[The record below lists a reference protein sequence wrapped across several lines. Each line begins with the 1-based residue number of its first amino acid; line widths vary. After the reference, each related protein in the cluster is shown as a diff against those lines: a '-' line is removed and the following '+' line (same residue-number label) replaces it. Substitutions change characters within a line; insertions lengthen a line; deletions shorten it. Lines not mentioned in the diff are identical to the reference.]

1 MCDEEDEGSEYFD
14 YNDDKL
20 HRMALRYRKI
30 SSQII
35 QIYLDSCHYGEQHVI
50 QSMIQENALTEHV
63 VNFRDSNGRTGLS
76 YACEYG
82 YEDIVRTL
90 ARCDNQIVDPNIA
103 DKEGNSCLMYAAQA
117 GNDLCVSVLLDY
129 FPDLDIDHTNFCG
142 INALMKSAIQ
152 GNSECARLL
161 ILSGASPFMTD
172 HRRIFTAEK
181 WAAYCGRNS
190 TADLIRRL
198 RVTLGPKLCALCG
211 YTKPLANCPG
221 HGGVCKNHTPSSS
234 TIDIANQKTST
245 DFVKH
250 PVNRSSSKPRHPL
263 VPCQLFV
270 QCPSGNY
277 IDLPPP
283 STPPQGKEA
292 SNWLHHPDTCSFP
305 STVSLASSGNS
316 AGQKDE
322 TSANNC
328 PSVHSSPLRKHSSNT
343 SLRQTTPVQ
352 RKKNAANNNR
362 VSSNGTATQKKARFS
377 ILNIC
382 SCLCVGKDRSATL
395 SENESDQNERRS
407 SLSKK
412 RSAAAS
418 NESLKRKS
426 SYTRYSNVSRRISV
440 TSA

>member
-1 MCDEEDEGSEYFD
+1 MMCDEEDEGSEYFD
-14 YNDDKL
+14 YNDEKL

-82 YEDIVRTL
+82 YDDIVRTL
-90 ARCDNQIVDPNIA
+90 ARCDNQIVDSNIT

-117 GNDLCVSVLLDY
+117 GHDLCVSVLLDY
-129 FPDLDIDHTNFCG
+129 FPDLDIDQANFCG

-161 ILSGASPFMTD
+161 ILSGASPFITD
-172 HRRIFTAEK
+172 HRRNFTAEK
-181 WAAYCGRNS
+181 WAAFCGRNS

-198 RVTLGPKLCALCG
+198 RVTLGPKLCASCG
-211 YTKPLANCPG
+211 YTKPIANCPG
-221 HGGVCKNHTPSSS
+221 HSGVCKNHTPNSSF
-234 TIDIANQKTST
+234 IDISNQRSSE
-245 DFVKH
+245 FVKH
-250 PVNRSSSKPRHPL
+250 RKTSKAMRPL

-283 STPPQGKEA
+283 PTLTPQSKDT
-292 SNWLHHPDTCSFP
+292 SQNWLNLDHPDKCSFP
-305 STVSLASSGNS
+305 SSLSLASSNNS
-316 AGQKDE
+316 AVKEDFSTE
-322 TSANNC
+322 NYHSLLSSA
-328 PSVHSSPLRKHSSNT
+328 PLRKHSSNPNV
-343 SLRQTTPVQ
+343 RQSTPVH
-352 RKKNAANNNR
+352 RKKNASTNQVCAN
-362 VSSNGTATQKKARFS
+362 QKEARFNF
-377 ILNIC
+377 LNVC
-382 SCLCVGKDRSATL
+382 SCLCAGNGEKGVV
-395 SENESDQNERRS
+395 SEIECDEYERRE
-407 SLSKK
+407 SLRK
-412 RSAAAS
+412 RNPVTS
-418 NESLKRKS
+418 NESSKRKT
-426 SYTRYSNVSRRISV
+426 SYSRYSNVSRRISV